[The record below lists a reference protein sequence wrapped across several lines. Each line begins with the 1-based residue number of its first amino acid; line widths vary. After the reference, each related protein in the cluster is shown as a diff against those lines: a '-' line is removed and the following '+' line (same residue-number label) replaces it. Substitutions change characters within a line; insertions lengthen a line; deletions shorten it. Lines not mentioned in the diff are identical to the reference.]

1 MIDKKI
7 IFIHLLNDYSGSP
20 KVLSQV
26 IRTVQ
31 KNNTTAEL
39 YTGKGENGFLSNLT
53 EQHHYFFYKRFE
65 NKYLTLITYTLSQMI
80 LFFKLMKYRNDD
92 VIFYINTLLPFGA
105 ALAGK
110 FIGKPVIYHIHETSI
125 RPKILKTF
133 LRYIVQKC
141 ASKIIFVSQSLQKDE
156 PFPKSNEYIV
166 YNALPEEYR
175 REAVQ
180 HHYGW
185 RYDGT
190 FNILMICSLKAYK
203 GVYEFLTI
211 ARQCMSH
218 SDINFTLILNADT
231 SEIDPFFAVIDV
243 PKNITIIS
251 RQTNLFPYYQK
262 ASVVLNLSRIDE
274 WVETFGL
281 TIIEAMAFG
290 IPVIVPPVGGPAE
303 IVRDGVEGYCI
314 SSYET
319 DLISQKV
326 IDLSNDKTLCH
337 KISTQ
342 GKKRCDD
349 FSEAVF
355 EQQILKVLYDDQ
367 K

>member
-1 MIDKKI
+1 MISNKI
-7 IFIHLLNDYSGSP
+7 VFIHLLNDYSGSP

-26 IRTVQ
+26 IRAFQ
-31 KNNTTAEL
+31 RNGIKAEL
-39 YTGKGENGFLSNLT
+39 YTGKSENGFLSNLT
-53 EQHHYFFYKRFE
+53 VQHNHFFYKRFE
-65 NKYLTLITYTLSQMI
+65 NKYLTLITYTLSQLI
-80 LFFKLMKYRNDD
+80 LFFKLLKYRNED
-92 VIFYINTLLPFGA
+92 VTFYINTLLPFGA

-125 RPKILKTF
+125 RPKILKSF

-141 ASKIIFVSQSLQKDE
+141 ASKIIFVSRSLQKDE
-156 PFPKSNEYIV
+156 AFPNQKEYTV

-175 REAVQ
+175 LEADQ
-180 HHYGW
+180 HKYAW
-185 RYDGT
+185 RYNGN
-190 FNILMICSLKAYK
+190 FNVLMICSLKAYK
-203 GVYEFLTI
+203 GVYEFLSI
-211 ARQCMSH
+211 ADKCKSRP
-218 SDINFTLILNADT
+218 DISFTLILNAEH
-231 SEIDPFFAVIDV
+231 SEIDTFFTTIEVSQNIIIV
-243 PKNITIIS
+243 P

-262 ASVVLNLSRIDE
+262 ASVVLNLSRVDE

-319 DLISQKV
+319 NLITQK
-326 IDLSNDKTLCH
+326 IIRLSNDETLCH
-337 KISTQ
+337 EISAH

-349 FSEAVF
+349 FSEIVF
-355 EQQILKVLYDDQ
+355 EQQIIKVLDDNQ